1 MKYVSLISMR
11 IFLGVLFIG
20 IFGLSHAQIGGR
32 GVYSFLNI
40 QASPRLAALGGAPV
54 AIYDSDPNLGFAIP
68 SQLNSQMNRHLAMN
82 YVNYFS
88 DINIGQVNYVREY
101 DSIGTFS
108 LGILYTNYGKFDSY
122 DYQGNDL
129 GTFRAADYAIQAGY
143 AKHFGK
149 FSYGAN
155 LKLIYSQLETY
166 KSLGTAIDLSGSYT
180 SDSGLFSTALLIR
193 NAGLQ
198 LTSYT
203 GNREKLPFEIQW
215 SFSRKL
221 KHAPLRLIAVLHNL
235 ETWKIGYIN
244 TNDRTKNLSFDETQ
258 KEEKVGFA
266 DNAFRHVILATELVF
281 SPNFMVRG
289 AYNHQRRAEMT
300 WDTGKGLAGFS
311 WGVGMKISRLRFDY
325 ALASYF
331 PGKSSHQ
338 FALTLNLAEFGARK

>member
-1 MKYVSLISMR
+1 MRSIITLILVGFSL
-11 IFLGVLFIG
+11 
-20 IFGLSHAQIGGR
+20 LSNAQIGGR
-32 GVYSFLNI
+32 GVYSFLNL
-40 QASPRLAALGGAPV
+40 QASPRFAALGGAPI
-54 AIYDSDPNLGFAIP
+54 AIADSDPNIGFAIP
-68 SQLNSQMNRHLAMN
+68 SQLSNQMSRHLAMN

-88 DINIGQVNYVREY
+88 DINIGQVNYAKALDSNSTY
-101 DSIGTFS
+101 SIGMYYS
-108 LGILYTNYGKFDSY
+108 NYGKFDGY
-122 DYQGNDL
+122 DALGNET
-129 GTFRAADYAIQAGY
+129 GTFRAADYSLQAGY
-143 AKHFGK
+143 GK
-149 FSYGAN
+149 QHGNFAYGAN

-221 KHAPLRLIAVLHNL
+221 KHAPLRLIAVVHNL
-235 ETWKIGYIN
+235 QTWRIGYIN
-244 TNDRTKNLSFDETQ
+244 TNDRTKNLSFDESQ
-258 KEEKVGFA
+258 GEEKVGFA
-266 DNAFRHVILATELVF
+266 NNAFRHVILATELVF
-281 SPNFMVRG
+281 TPNFMVRV

-338 FALTLNLAEFGARK
+338 FSLTLNMAEFGPRH